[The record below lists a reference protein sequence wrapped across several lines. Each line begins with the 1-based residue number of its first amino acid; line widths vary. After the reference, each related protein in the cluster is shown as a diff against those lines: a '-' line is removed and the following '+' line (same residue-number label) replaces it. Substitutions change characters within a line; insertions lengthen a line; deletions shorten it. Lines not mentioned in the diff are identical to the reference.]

1 MEKGFEMPRSARI
14 ILFALVLLSGCS
26 FAREVHRRSSLMSY
40 LYPNASEPPKVSPEG
55 IRLRLPLKVGIA
67 FVPAESHFPQMQM
80 HSIDSIVPATSD
92 KRLLGVVKNA
102 FQSRDWVS
110 QIVIIPSGY
119 LTPGGG
125 FANLD
130 QLSRM
135 FGVDVIA
142 LVSIDQFQSSDP
154 YPISFLYL
162 SIIGAYV
169 LPLDHNDTRTLIDA
183 AVFHVPSR
191 RFLLRAPGQSRIT
204 GHSTA
209 VDVAESMRERSHKG
223 MEMAMADLSV
233 NLGREVD
240 TFKEGIISGE
250 RNDVDVINRQGT
262 SIRTSG
268 SIGWMGLLALI
279 FLVAVRRCVS

>member
-1 MEKGFEMPRSARI
+1 MSRRI
-14 ILFALVLLSGCS
+14 LIAALLGLVLLLGCS
-26 FAREVHRRSSLMSY
+26 FARQVHRRSNLMSY
-40 LYPNASEPPKVSPEG
+40 LYPKATEAPQPSSQGV
-55 IRLRLPLKVGIA
+55 RLRLPLRVGIA
-67 FVPAESHFPQMQM
+67 FVPSEAASGPYGLYGGASAALPGTVEKS
-80 HSIDSIVPATSD
+80 
-92 KRLLGVVKNA
+92 LLNVLHDTFK
-102 FQSRDWVS
+102 SRDWVKE
-110 QIVIIPSGY
+110 VVVIPSTY

-130 QLSRM
+130 QVSQM

-154 YPISFLYL
+154 LPVSFLYL
-162 SIIGAYV
+162 SIVGAYV

-183 AVFHVPSR
+183 AVFYVPAR

-209 VDVAESMRERSHKG
+209 VDVSDAMRERSVKG
-223 MEMAMADLSV
+223 LSMAMSDLSV
-233 NLGREVD
+233 NLSKEVD
-240 TFKEGIISGE
+240 TFKQDIISGE

-268 SIGWMGLLALI
+268 SIEWLWALSLL
-279 FLVAVRRCVS
+279 LVVAMRRLWS

>member
-1 MEKGFEMPRSARI
+1 MSRRI
-14 ILFALVLLSGCS
+14 LITALLGLVLLLGCS
-26 FAREVHRRSSLMSY
+26 FARQVHRRSSLMSY
-40 LYPNASEPPKVSPEG
+40 LYPKATEAPQPSTQGV
-55 IRLRLPLKVGIA
+55 RLRLPLRVGIA
-67 FVPAESHFPQMQM
+67 FVPSEAASGRYGGGAAALPGTVEKSLLNVLR
-80 HSIDSIVPATSD
+80 DSF
-92 KRLLGVVKNA
+92 K
-102 FQSRDWVS
+102 SRDWVKE
-110 QIVIIPSGY
+110 VVVIPSTY

-130 QLSRM
+130 QVSKM

-162 SIIGAYV
+162 SIVGAYV

-183 AVFHVPSR
+183 AVFYVPSR

-209 VDVAESMRERSHKG
+209 VDVADSMRERSYRG
-223 MEMAMADLSV
+223 LSMAMTDLSV
-233 NLGREVD
+233 NLSKEVD
-240 TFKEGIISGE
+240 AFKQGIISGE
-250 RNDVDVINRQGT
+250 RNDVDVINKQGT

-268 SIGWMGLLALI
+268 SIGWAWALSLL
-279 FLVAVRRCVS
+279 LVVAMRRLWS